1 MKWLISAKLAN
12 LAKSKVGKKITLD
25 ITSFTS
31 TSSFYPF
38 LHHSSSNHL
47 IVPLLC
53 DSLIQ
58 HLHSIS
64 GLCMVSEYLAT
75 IVDWSV
81 KNKSRAPVG
90 RSFHTMLCVG
100 HAPTWV
106 AMRQQLTCPLI
117 SPEKSLFLFIF
128 YYKYFYSSFLCL
140 LASRAEDQSEQA
152 QAQAQV
158 KGHRA
163 LSALRRAKQA
173 KKRKNQTKFP
183 NK

>member
-1 MKWLISAKLAN
+1 
-12 LAKSKVGKKITLD
+12 
-25 ITSFTS
+25 
-31 TSSFYPF
+31 
-38 LHHSSSNHL
+38 
-47 IVPLLC
+47 
-53 DSLIQ
+53 
-58 HLHSIS
+58 
-64 GLCMVSEYLAT
+64 
-75 IVDWSV
+75 
-81 KNKSRAPVG
+81 
-90 RSFHTMLCVG
+90 
-100 HAPTWV
+100 
-106 AMRQQLTCPLI
+106 MRQQLTCPLI